1 MITGAGWDQIQ
12 GDRLTK
18 DHDRAAAAAAAAVVV
33 VAAAPVLVA
42 CVLLYNLPESN

>member
-1 MITGAGWDQIQ
+1 MITAAGWDQVQ

-18 DHDRAAAAAAAAVVV
+18 DHDRAAAAAAAVV